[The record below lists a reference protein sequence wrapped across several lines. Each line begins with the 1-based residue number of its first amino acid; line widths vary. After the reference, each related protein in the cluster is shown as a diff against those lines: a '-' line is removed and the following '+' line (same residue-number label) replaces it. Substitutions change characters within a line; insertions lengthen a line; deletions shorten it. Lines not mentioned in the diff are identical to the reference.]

1 MEGTMHDTTQRRA
14 VSDRD
19 LQAGGQDPATT
30 TQTAYRVQRAV
41 RRNVKA
47 LPAQLATERRRAHGL
62 AKRW

>member
-1 MEGTMHDTTQRRA
+1 MHDTTQRRA

-19 LQAGGQDPATT
+19 LLAGGQDPATT

-47 LPAQLATERRRAHGL
+47 LPAQLATERRRTL
-62 AKRW
+62 AGGEVVST